1 MATIKKKKLKLKKG
15 AYILL
20 GSIIIFIIALIFGLK
35 FYKEYKYKQTY
46 EYKITAIG
54 YSLDDAKKIIDKVG
68 DETINYILS
77 NPKNDLIIDFI
88 NEKYFIE
95 NNLND
100 YLEFYKK
107 QDDETFTDI
116 VAMVNTHANNK
127 WYEVTFDTDI
137 NLNEKMI
144 VNKFYTLNKE
154 YAPTDLKDISLD
166 YSYGNEGDNKLLSYA
181 YDEFMNLWQAAN
193 DAGFYLMVTSSYRNY
208 EEQESIY
215 EERKVAQGER
225 KADETAARPG
235 HSEHQTGLVVDMT
248 SKTEPIESDFKDSKT
263 YNWLKE
269 NAYKYGFIERYPED
283 KTYITGYAPE
293 SWHWRYVGSDA
304 AKVIHDENITYDEYY
319 AYYIEYKNK

>member
-1 MATIKKKKLKLKKG
+1 MATVKKKKLKLKKS

-20 GSIIIFIIALIFGLK
+20 GSIIIFITALVFGLK

-46 EYKITAIG
+46 EYKLTTIG
-54 YSLDDAKKIIDKVG
+54 YTLEDTKKILDKVG
-68 DETINYILS
+68 NETINFILN
-77 NPKNDLIIDFI
+77 NPKNDLIVDFI

-95 NNLND
+95 DHLND

-107 QDDETFTDI
+107 QDDESFTDI

-137 NLNEKMI
+137 SLNEQMI
-144 VNKFYTLNKE
+144 VNKFYALNKE
-154 YAPTDLKDISLD
+154 YAPTDLKVISLD

-181 YDEFMNLWQAAN
+181 YDEFMNLWQAAH

-215 EERKVAQGER
+215 EERKLAQGER

-293 SWHWRYVGSDA
+293 SWHWRYVGRDA
-304 AKVIHDENITYDEYY
+304 AKVIHEENITYDEYY
-319 AYYIEYKNK
+319 AYYIEYKK